1 MPKAGHYPGPTILL
15 VEDEKDL
22 AQVVSEILST
32 LPAQVIVAK
41 NGREAVRIIE
51 SDQTFDLV
59 LLDVV
64 LPQINGLEVLRR
76 LRRIS
81 TSTKV
86 ILSTGY
92 AASLDTKD
100 LAKFE
105 ISGLLG
111 KPYRPDELLAAARA
125 ALWPQADASEGV
137 ADSS

>member
-1 MPKAGHYPGPTILL
+1 MSGVQTPKIGHHSDPRILL

-22 AQVVSEILST
+22 AQLVCEILNT
-32 LPAQVIVAK
+32 LPAKVTVAK

-51 SDQTFDLV
+51 SDQSFDLV
-59 LLDVV
+59 LLDLV
-64 LPQINGLEVLRR
+64 LPQLSGLDVLRR

-92 AASLDTKD
+92 VASLDSKD
-100 LAKFE
+100 LAGLE

-111 KPYRPDELLAAARA
+111 KPYLPNELLAVVRA
-125 ALWPQADASEGV
+125 ALWPELNSGQ
-137 ADSS
+137 